1 MIQNQKNNLV
11 YVAIFLLYNKM
22 LSGHKKVKMVL
33 GMKSQDKTKSE
44 RCEYAM
50 QKIYNGEGS
59 IVIKEKA
66 CILEHVQYGHFPNAM
81 QVKPLSL
88 PHFSCILK
96 E

>member
-44 RCEYAM
+44 RCEYAT
-50 QKIYNGEGS
+50 QKNIMGRHYCYKGKGMYS
-59 IVIKEKA
+59 GT
-66 CILEHVQYGHFPNAM
+66 CSM
-81 QVKPLSL
+81 
-88 PHFSCILK
+88 
-96 E
+96 